1 MEFLKDYEAEIRFI
15 RSYIRK
21 ERRER
26 LLYELT
32 SPKKRYD
39 GLSRFCHQ
47 ADDLLDNRRILMS
60 GTNLYRQKN
69 FIDFI
74 AHNEEPCA
82 VLSPYFS
89 QDEPVPTQNAVEL
102 AASFPD
108 VCIIIGSHFAVV
120 QTEAG
125 RNGQDKYLL
134 SDGKAAGKRT
144 E

>member
-1 MEFLKDYEAEIRFI
+1 MDDEIER
-15 RSYIRK
+15 RLVQSYIRK
-21 ERRER
+21 GRRER

-32 SPKKRYD
+32 NPKKRYD

-47 ADDLLDNRRILMS
+47 ADDLLDKRTILMS
-60 GTNLYRQKN
+60 GRNLYRQRD

-74 AHNEEPCA
+74 AHNEEPCV

-89 QDEPVPTQNAVEL
+89 QDEPVPTQNAVEF
-102 AASFPD
+102 AATFPD
-108 VCIIIGSHFAVV
+108 VCIIMGSHFAVV